1 MAYGNLDF
9 YEAPDYASELEKQYQ
24 KINQGFENREEA
36 ERRNDATRIQ
46 QAGMPVKMIVAAAN
60 FSKTAAQVHQQ
71 IKVDSQKK
79 QTLFADDSGYSPEE
93 VALANKLYKKG
104 NELLLKD
111 YKEKLEQAKEAEADG
126 ELLEATRLMTRSE
139 YRKGRFG
146 FLKQGIQYNDIANFD
161 KDFQEANP
169 NWESMSRQE
178 MFDATTAFRAGKV
191 EAYKKDGVP
200 QALIDSYSNALT
212 QFREG
217 KINESIQADF
227 TRAKTNL
234 EKENYLRVVGVFRAT
249 DGETLKSDVLQLV
262 DEFKVDEKFSGGL
275 KRLIAY
281 VAQAVSSGELSPAQA
296 QKLPSILL
304 EHFGKQGKTEELK
317 KIHSKIFDDASWDD
331 VIHEAQKKNLRQ
343 EEEKIAFKSIEKDIE
358 YKNFE
363 ADIIKETGTFPTRAQ
378 KQKKIEELGLDGTN
392 LSQTIL
398 GAITQEDKE
407 QTQVV
412 ERLTEKYVNSESI
425 QLSDLNGIVDANVFA
440 TWKSRVDTSN
450 EWSLSSTDS
459 SKIKTEFF
467 KTRLESHPELATYT
481 NNDQAEILNLAE
493 GDLRIIFA
501 EEYGNEPN
509 RAVALEKA
517 KARVYTKIDNGHYKK
532 LLDQGISY
540 DNTYSKQLQVAK
552 EYVGLFPNSV
562 LTQVIPGS
570 EDALKAAME
579 NPNEVQH
586 FYKQIMRNQKKVNGK
601 YVTARDLQ
609 NAQVAISKGGEVPM
623 SEFDKQIYEL
633 DNGKTLRLLKFHPDR
648 GRVIRAKIEA
658 FKDDKII
665 AYDEIEHLLPET
677 TDIPLLK
684 TTQQAQEEGI
694 ASGDIHTLGA
704 FEPRVGDWKELPGA
718 FRIGYAVY
726 DGENWIYSTTR
737 NTEGQKYSGPVNDF
751 MDQDGYYKP
760 FDGTSADLRTTFFGG
775 DEPINKEDAPRPGEW
790 YKTTAKG
797 TETPY
802 VIWNGR
808 DWVPSPVKG
817 KFRKEYDGN
826 REFDLRPQENILSRK

>member
-1 MAYGNLDF
+1 MAYGPLDF
-9 YEAPDYASELEKQYQ
+9 YEAPDYASELEKDYQ
-24 KINQGFENREEA
+24 KINQGFERREEA
-36 ERRNDATRIQ
+36 ERRNDATRLENARLQ
-46 QAGMPVKMIVAAAN
+46 SQ
-60 FSKTAAQVHQQ
+60 FLQTAAQFSTTAFKLNEKL
-71 IKVDSQKK
+71 KVDRQKR
-79 QTLFADDSGYSPEE
+79 QTTFAGDSDYNQEE
-93 VALANKLYKKG
+93 VDLANEIYEKG
-104 NELLLKD
+104 NDLLLKD
-111 YKEKLEQAKEAEADG
+111 HKEKLKKAAEAEANG
-126 ELLEATRLMTRSE
+126 ELLESTRLMTQSE
-139 YRKGRFG
+139 WRKGRFG
-146 FLKQGIQYNDIANFD
+146 FLKQGIQYNDIARFD
-161 KDFQEANP
+161 EDFLKANP
-169 NWESMSRQE
+169 NWESLSKKE
-178 MFDATTAFRAGKV
+178 MLDATLKFRAGKL
-191 EAYKKDGVP
+191 EEYKKDGIP
-200 QALIDSYSNALT
+200 QALIDSYSTALT

-217 KINESIQADF
+217 KINEAIQADH

-234 EKENYLRVVGVFRAT
+234 EKENYLRVIGVFKAV
-249 DGETLKSDVLQLV
+249 DGETLKSETLKLI

-275 KRLIAY
+275 KKLIDY
-281 VAQAVSSGELSPAQA
+281 IAQGVSTGELSPAQA

-304 EHFGKQGKTEELK
+304 EHFGKQGKTEDLK
-317 KIHSKIFDDASWDD
+317 KIHSKIFADAYWDD
-331 VIHEAQKKNLRQ
+331 VIHEAQKKYLQQ
-343 EEEKIAFKSIEKDIE
+343 EQEKTAFKSIEKDIE
-358 YKNFE
+358 YKKF
-363 ADIIKETGTFPTRAQ
+363 ADKIIEETGLFPTRAQ
-378 KQKKIEELGLDGTN
+378 KQQKIKELGLDGTN

-407 QTQVV
+407 QTRVV
-412 ERLTEKYVNSESI
+412 DRLTEMYVNSESI

-459 SKIKTEFF
+459 NSIKTEFF
-467 KTRLESHPELATYT
+467 KTRLEGHPELASYT
-481 NNDQAEILNLAE
+481 TNDQAEILNLAE
-493 GDLRIIFA
+493 GDLRVMFA

-517 KARVYTKIDNGHYKK
+517 KARVYAKIDNGHYKK
-532 LLDQGISY
+532 LLEQGINY
-540 DNTYSKQLQVAK
+540 DNTYSKQLKVAK

-570 EDALKAAME
+570 EEALKAAME
-579 NPNEVQH
+579 NPGQVQL
-586 FYKQIMRNQKKVNGK
+586 FYKQIMKNQKKVNGK
-601 YVTARDLQ
+601 YVSARDLQ
-609 NAQVAISKGGEVPM
+609 NAQVAISKGGEIPM

-684 TTQQAQEEGI
+684 TPQQLQEEGI

-817 KFRKEYDGN
+817 KFRKEYEGD